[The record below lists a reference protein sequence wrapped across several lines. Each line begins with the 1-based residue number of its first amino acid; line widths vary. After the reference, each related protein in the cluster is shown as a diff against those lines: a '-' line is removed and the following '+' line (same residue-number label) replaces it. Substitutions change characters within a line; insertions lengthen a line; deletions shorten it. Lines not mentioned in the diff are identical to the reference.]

1 MDDGMS
7 FIARLRDFAKSIVM
21 AVHRLREQ
29 LQRELDDERRNPPFG
44 RA

>member
-21 AVHRLREQ
+21 AVHRLRE
-29 LQRELDDERRNPPFG
+29 
-44 RA
+44 